1 MDLKEL
7 ETYCKRCQ
15 KCNLG
20 KTRNNAVFGQGSE
33 KADIMLVGE
42 GPGYNEDIQGVPF
55 VGKAGQLLD
64 KMLKAVDLTRDEIYI
79 TNIVKCRPPNNR
91 NPLEDESKVC
101 IDYLRYQ
108 VKLIQPKIIVC
119 LGAVAARNLIHPNLS
134 ISRERGQ
141 WTRKGNIDFIPIFHP
156 AYLLRNPSAK
166 KDSWKDL
173 KSIRK
178 HLDML
183 SKNDTNDQ
191 DIKPST

>member
-7 ETYCKRCQ
+7 ETYCRKCQ

-20 KTRNNAVFGQGSE
+20 RTRNNAVFGQGNE
-33 KADIMLVGE
+33 NADIMLVGE

-64 KMLKAVDLTRDEIYI
+64 KMLLAVELSRNEIYI

-91 NPLEDESKVC
+91 NPLEDESRIC
-101 IDYLRYQ
+101 LDYLRYQ

-119 LGAVAARNLIHPNLS
+119 LGAVSARNLIRPNLS
-134 ISRERGQ
+134 ITRERGN
-141 WTRKGNIDFIPIFHP
+141 WTRKGNIDFIPTLHP

-166 KDSWKDL
+166 KDSWADL
-173 KSIRK
+173 KSIRE
-178 HLDML
+178 HLDAL
-183 SKNDTNDQ
+183 K
-191 DIKPST
+191 K